1 MINNNIPLKIIIV
14 IVLLCS
20 LFSSSNTYAQSV
32 WYGRE
37 KANSIYLELNKPF
50 TPSIMAGRHVIPE
63 LSFGSGS
70 IFLSGRY
77 SLKKNKN
84 ITFIAD
90 IPVSHGYLDDTTNL
104 NGSEWAFG
112 NPYIGAEFDIP
123 EMPVYFQ
130 LGLRLPL
137 APYDQGLAELAG
149 SVSDLDRSEA
159 FLAHV
164 FPVYGAVNYETVSD
178 NKILFTA
185 RAGLNLWFNNDTLNN
200 QSDPSVQFDYEL
212 QTGYMDKNLNVI
224 LSAVGRKDLSSNA
237 VIINKI
243 NIIQY
248 GLSIVIPYKKIRPAL
263 SFRIPGNSM
272 TDHIINF
279 VVGLNFGYVF

>member
-1 MINNNIPLKIIIV
+1 MKENLLRVKIFIGVLFLFELCYSANI
-14 IVLLCS
+14 S
-20 LFSSSNTYAQSV
+20 AQSV

-37 KANSIYLELNKPF
+37 KVNLIALEINKPV
-50 TPSIMAGRHVIPE
+50 TPSVNAGRHTIPG
-63 LSFGSGS
+63 LSAGSGS

-84 ITFIAD
+84 ITFVAD
-90 IPVSHGYLDDTTNL
+90 IPVSHGYLDDSTNL

-123 EMPVYFQ
+123 ESPLYFQ
-130 LGLRLPL
+130 LGLRLPF
-137 APYDQGLAELAG
+137 APYDQGLAEFAG

-164 FPVYGAVNYETVSD
+164 FPVYGAVNYETVSE

-185 RAGLNLWFNNDTLNN
+185 KAGLDFWFNNDSLRI
-200 QSDPSVQFDYEL
+200 QSDPSVRFNYVV

-224 LSAVGRKDLSSNA
+224 LSAVGRKDLSSSA
-237 VIINKI
+237 VVQDKL
-243 NIIQY
+243 NIFQY
-248 GLSIVIPYKKIRPAL
+248 GLSIVVPYKKIRPAL
-263 SFRIPGNSM
+263 SFRFPGNRT
-272 TDHIINF
+272 TDNVFNF

>member
-1 MINNNIPLKIIIV
+1 MKISLLVKIIS
-14 IVLLCS
+14 LLF
-20 LFSSSNTYAQSV
+20 LFALLSPYITPAQSV

-37 KANSIYLELNKPF
+37 KVNSIALEINKPF
-50 TPSIMAGRHVIPE
+50 TPEVSAGRHVIPG
-63 LSFGSGS
+63 LSPGSGS

-84 ITFIAD
+84 ITFVAD
-90 IPVSHGYLDDTTNL
+90 IPVSHGYIDDTTNL

-123 EMPVYFQ
+123 ESPVYFQ

-137 APYDQGLAELAG
+137 APYDQGLAEFAG
-149 SVSDLDRSEA
+149 SVSDPDRSEA

-164 FPVYGAVNYETVSD
+164 FPIYGAVNYETISD

-185 RAGLNLWFNNDTLNN
+185 RAGLNLWFNNDTLRI
-200 QSDPSVQFDYEL
+200 QSDPSVRFDYAV

-237 VIINKI
+237 EVMGKL

-248 GLSIVIPYKKIRPAL
+248 GLSIVVPYKKIRPAL
-263 SFRIPGNSM
+263 SFRFPGNST
-272 TDHIINF
+272 TDKVFNF
-279 VVGLNFGYVF
+279 AVGLNFGYVF

>member
-1 MINNNIPLKIIIV
+1 MKENLLRVKIFIGVLFLFELCYSANI
-14 IVLLCS
+14 S
-20 LFSSSNTYAQSV
+20 AQSV

-37 KANSIYLELNKPF
+37 KVNLIALEINKPV
-50 TPSIMAGRHVIPE
+50 TPSVNAGRHTIPG
-63 LSFGSGS
+63 LSAGSGS

-84 ITFIAD
+84 ITFVAD
-90 IPVSHGYLDDTTNL
+90 IPVSHGYLDDSTNL

-123 EMPVYFQ
+123 ESPLYFQ
-130 LGLRLPL
+130 LGLRLPF
-137 APYDQGLAELAG
+137 APYDQGLAEFAG

-164 FPVYGAVNYETVSD
+164 FPVYGAVNYETVSE

-185 RAGLNLWFNNDTLNN
+185 KAGLDFWFNNDSLRI
-200 QSDPSVQFDYEL
+200 QSDPSVRFNYVV

-224 LSAVGRKDLSSNA
+224 LSAVGRKDLSSSA
-237 VIINKI
+237 VVQDKL
-243 NIIQY
+243 NIFQY
-248 GLSIVIPYKKIRPAL
+248 GLSIVVPYKKIRPAL
-263 SFRIPGNSM
+263 SFRFPGNRT
-272 TDHIINF
+272 TDNVLNF